1 MLSMP
6 KTGINAHMPTMVF
19 MLFDMDFDGDVDV
32 LDNVTEFM
40 LANGEL
46 TGDDDSD
53 DDGSDDDDCW
63 GVIAARAHRA
73 DLNADGIAVL
83 PADWDDG

>member
-1 MLSMP
+1 
-6 KTGINAHMPTMVF
+6 

-32 LDNVTEFM
+32 FDNVTEFM

-46 TGDDDSD
+46 TGDEDSD
-53 DDGSDDDDCW
+53 DDDDCW
-63 GVIAARAHRA
+63 DVIAARAHYA

-83 PADWDDG
+83 PADWDDDDE

>member
-1 MLSMP
+1 M
-6 KTGINAHMPTMVF
+6 IV
-19 MLFDMDFDGDVDV
+19 LFDMDFDGDVDV
-32 LDNVTEFM
+32 FDSVTEFM

-53 DDGSDDDDCW
+53 DDGWWDD
-63 GVIAARAHRA
+63 VAARAHRA

-83 PADWDDG
+83 PTDWDNDDDDDDE

>member
-1 MLSMP
+1 
-6 KTGINAHMPTMVF
+6 

-32 LDNVTEFM
+32 FDNVTEFM

-46 TGDDDSD
+46 TGDEDSD
-53 DDGSDDDDCW
+53 DDDGWDI
-63 GVIAARAHRA
+63 IAARVHRA

-83 PADWDDG
+83 PADWDDDDE

>member
-1 MLSMP
+1 
-6 KTGINAHMPTMVF
+6 

-32 LDNVTEFM
+32 FGNVTEFM

-46 TGDDDSD
+46 TGDED
-53 DDGSDDDDCW
+53 SDDDDCW
-63 GVIAARAHRA
+63 DVIAARAHYA

-83 PADWDDG
+83 PADWDDDDE

>member
-1 MLSMP
+1 
-6 KTGINAHMPTMVF
+6 

-32 LDNVTEFM
+32 FDNVTEFM

-46 TGDDDSD
+46 TGGEDSD
-53 DDGSDDDDCW
+53 DDDFDDDDCW

-73 DLNADGIAVL
+73 DLNADGVAVL
-83 PADWDDG
+83 PADWDDDDE

>member
-1 MLSMP
+1 
-6 KTGINAHMPTMVF
+6 

-32 LDNVTEFM
+32 FDNVTEFM

-53 DDGSDDDDCW
+53 DDDSDGDDQ
-63 GVIAARAHRA
+63 
-73 DLNADGIAVL
+73 
-83 PADWDDG
+83 WDAPTSRLALH

>member
-1 MLSMP
+1 
-6 KTGINAHMPTMVF
+6 

-32 LDNVTEFM
+32 FDNVTEFM

-53 DDGSDDDDCW
+53 DDGW
-63 GVIAARAHRA
+63 
-73 DLNADGIAVL
+73 
-83 PADWDDG
+83 WDDSDSEDEF

>member
-6 KTGINAHMPTMVF
+6 KTGINTHMLTMVT

-32 LDNVTEFM
+32 FDNVTEFM

-46 TGDDDSD
+46 TGDEDSD
-53 DDGSDDDDCW
+53 GDD
-63 GVIAARAHRA
+63 
-73 DLNADGIAVL
+73 
-83 PADWDDG
+83 

>member
-1 MLSMP
+1 
-6 KTGINAHMPTMVF
+6 

-32 LDNVTEFM
+32 FDNVTEFM

-46 TGDDDSD
+46 TGDEESSD
-53 DDGSDDDDCW
+53 DDGWDII
-63 GVIAARAHRA
+63 VARAHYA

-83 PADWDDG
+83 PADWDDDDE

>member
-1 MLSMP
+1 
-6 KTGINAHMPTMVF
+6 

-40 LANGEL
+40 LSNGEL
-46 TGDDDSD
+46 TGDEDSSD
-53 DDGSDDDDCW
+53 GGSDDDDCW

-83 PADWDDG
+83 PADWDDDDE